1 MLWRSTSSGHGP
13 FDGQM
18 WDKTFVPHPG
28 AARKH
33 HLGYQLKNQ
42 KQNTF
47 MTRWSLIIFFQI
59 EEGVFVKLDASPP
72 LTKEIKR
79 DQEIMHI
86 FQKTLPKVIK
96 QKDLTS

>member
-1 MLWRSTSSGHGP
+1 
-13 FDGQM
+13 
-18 WDKTFVPHPG
+18 
-28 AARKH
+28 
-33 HLGYQLKNQ
+33 
-42 KQNTF
+42 

-86 FQKTLPKVIK
+86 F
-96 QKDLTS
+96 